1 MYRVP
6 SHIVISLCFCVFF
19 GLSTG
24 MLAGCSS
31 SLGIVGKKKPKYSP
45 RIVKLGQ
52 RVPKGGGRYKVG
64 SPYQVAGVWYTP
76 KENRYYDKRGIASWY
91 GDEFHGRQTANGEVF
106 DMHALTAAH
115 PTMPIPSYAEV
126 TNMRNG
132 RTILVRVNDR
142 GPYKHDRLIDLSK
155 KSAQVLDFYRN
166 GTTPIRVRYVGRAPI
181 NGDDRYEQDYLAKQ
195 PWHRREFALQRDAR
209 QLAPR
214 RENANY
220 NSRW

>member
-1 MYRVP
+1 LYRVP

-24 MLAGCSS
+24 MLTGCSS
-31 SLGIVGKKKPKYSP
+31 SLNVMGEKKPKYSP

-64 SPYQVAGVWYTP
+64 NPYQVAGVWYKP
-76 KENRYYDKRGIASWY
+76 KEDRYYDKRGIASWY
-91 GDEFHGRQTANGEVF
+91 GEEFHGRQTANGEVF
-106 DMHALTAAH
+106 DMNALTAAH

-155 KSAQVLDFYRN
+155 KVSQVLDFNRS
-166 GTTPIRVRYVGRAPI
+166 GTTPVRVRYVGRAPL
-181 NGDDRYEQDYLAKQ
+181 NGDDRYEQDFLARQ
-195 PWHRREFALQRDAR
+195 PWHRRGFALDQNY
-209 QLAPR
+209 QPAPR
-214 RENANY
+214 RQNANY
-220 NSRW
+220 ERRW